1 VRLWVNGALVI
12 DNWTYH
18 GTQENT
24 SAAIPLTAGKLT
36 SIRMEFFQGY
46 GGAVAKLLWSSP
58 TLTKDLIPSSAL
70 FAIR

>member
-1 VRLWVNGALVI
+1 
-12 DNWTYH
+12 
-18 GTQENT
+18 
-24 SAAIPLTAGKLT
+24 
-36 SIRMEFFQGY
+36 MEFFQGY